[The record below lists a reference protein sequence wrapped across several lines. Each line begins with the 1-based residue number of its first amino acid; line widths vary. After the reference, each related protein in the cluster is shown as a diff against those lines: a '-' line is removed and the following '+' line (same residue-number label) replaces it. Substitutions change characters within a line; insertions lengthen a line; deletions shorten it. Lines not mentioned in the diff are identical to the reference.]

1 MHSPL
6 MISIE
11 TYEYFASSI
20 AQQLH
25 TQKGITVELAEVER
39 RLFPDGEHYQ
49 RIRSSV
55 HERSVILVGGT
66 VSDRDTLSL
75 YDLACACVKYGARRL
90 ELCIPY
96 FGYSTMERATKPGEV
111 VTAKTRARL
120 LSAIPLAD
128 RGNHFYLLDL
138 HSEGIPHYF
147 EGNVSTQHLSARAP
161 LLERLKQIN
170 HGNFVLGSTDSG
182 RAKSVEAFSDALQ
195 VDAALILKRRLSDR
209 ETEVSSINA
218 HVEGRVVVLYDD
230 MIRTGSSLIQ
240 AARAYRQAGAAEVWA
255 ACSHG
260 VFPQGAWTR
269 LAESGLFKTI
279 LSTNS
284 HPSTE
289 SLKEQG
295 LEVID
300 VASVFVQALAERSM

>member
-1 MHSPL
+1 MRSPL
-6 MISIE
+6 MIS
-11 TYEYFASSI
+11 TLAYEGFARSV
-20 AQQLH
+20 AQRLYAQS
-25 TQKGITVELAEVER
+25 GVEVELAQVER
-39 RLFPDGEHYQ
+39 RLFPDGERYQ
-49 RIRSSV
+49 RVLSEV

-66 VSDRDTLSL
+66 VSDADTLCL

-96 FGYSTMERATKPGEV
+96 FGYSTMERATKAGEV

-147 EGNVSTQHLSARAP
+147 EGDVTAQHLSARGP
-161 LLERLKQIN
+161 LLARLKEIN
-170 HGNFVLGSTDSG
+170 GGDFVLGSADSG
-182 RAKSVEAFSDALQ
+182 RAKWVEAFADALG

-209 ETEVSSINA
+209 QTEVSSINA

-240 AARAYRQAGAAEVWA
+240 ASRAYREAGASAVWA

-260 VFPQGAWTR
+260 VFPRGAWER
-269 LAESGLFKTI
+269 LQAEGGFEAV

-284 HPSTE
+284 HPRAQALQAE
-289 SLKEQG
+289 G
-295 LEVID
+295 LELID
-300 VASVFVQALAERSM
+300 VAPVFAEALAARAM

>member
-1 MHSPL
+1 MRSPL
-6 MISIE
+6 MISTE
-11 TYEYFASSI
+11 AYQRFALSV
-20 AQQLH
+20 AQELSQRA
-25 TQKGITVELAEVER
+25 GVEVELAQVER
-39 RLFPDGEHYQ
+39 RLFPDGERYQ
-49 RIRSSV
+49 RVLSEV

-66 VSDRDTLSL
+66 VSDADTLCL

-90 ELCIPY
+90 EVCVPY
-96 FGYSTMERATKPGEV
+96 FGYSTMERATRPGEV

-147 EGNVSTQHLSARAP
+147 EGDVTAQHLTARAP
-161 LLERLKQIN
+161 LLERLSQIN
-170 HGNFVLGSTDSG
+170 GGDFVLGSADSG
-182 RAKSVEAFSDALQ
+182 RAKWVEAFAQALK

-218 HVEGRVVVLYDD
+218 HVEGRAVVLYDD

-240 AARAYRQAGAAEVWA
+240 AARAYREAGASEVWA

-260 VFPQGAWTR
+260 VFPEGAWER
-269 LAESGLFKTI
+269 LQGSGLFKAVLAT
-279 LSTNS
+279 SS
-284 HPSTE
+284 HPRAQA
-289 SLKEQG
+289 LQAHG
-295 LEVID
+295 LELID
-300 VASVFVQALAERSM
+300 VAPVFAEALAERSM